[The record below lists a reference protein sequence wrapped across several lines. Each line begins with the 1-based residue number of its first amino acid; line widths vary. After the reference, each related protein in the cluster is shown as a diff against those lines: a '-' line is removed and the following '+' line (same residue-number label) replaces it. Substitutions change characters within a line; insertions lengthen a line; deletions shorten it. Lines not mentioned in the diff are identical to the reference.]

1 MQRSKTFCD
10 MASSVRVT
18 SSRGGRS
25 PDLTTIRHDITVLE
39 THVAESKAE
48 SCQRGC
54 ERAEWFGKLNKY
66 LAASAESKRLDTST
80 E

>member
-39 THVAESKAE
+39 TNVTEFKKEVVNEVVNA
-48 SCQRGC
+48 
-54 ERAEWFGKLNKY
+54 LNG
-66 LAASAESKRLDTST
+66 SGS
-80 E
+80 